1 MKGAHLRRTPL
12 RPRLEFALFLLAMCL
27 FGVGIG
33 LAVSNAQAGRVISS
47 DYFYNNDGPPDDS
60 GCRCKPY
67 KDYDDGNPAHTCR
80 KPSFVAG
87 PAAENRGFRA
97 DNGIEPAV
105 VYASGDRADVDD
117 VGYLARTV
125 FGGLQQVRQG
135 GVRGVVQ
142 AWLLSRSRRRATSAM
157 EAPCSASRRAVAAP
171 MPLHAPVTRAAVPL
185 SDEVM
190 GLCSDSLDARRR
202 RRRARASPHVLHAS
216 QRRQAAVRLVID
228 GAAPTCRCRTLR

>member
-47 DYFYNNDGPPDDS
+47 DYFHNNDGPPDDS

-87 PAAENRGFRA
+87 PPAETEVSVPTTASNQQSYTRPAIELMLTMSATWRGPSSAAC
-97 DNGIEPAV
+97 
-105 VYASGDRADVDD
+105 
-117 VGYLARTV
+117 
-125 FGGLQQVRQG
+125 
-135 GVRGVVQ
+135 
-142 AWLLSRSRRRATSAM
+142 SR
-157 EAPCSASRRAVAAP
+157 CG
-171 MPLHAPVTRAAVPL
+171 RAASV
-185 SDEVM
+185 V
-190 GLCSDSLDARRR
+190 
-202 RRRARASPHVLHAS
+202 
-216 QRRQAAVRLVID
+216 
-228 GAAPTCRCRTLR
+228 